1 MNQISIII
9 PVYNTG
15 PYLTR
20 CVESILHQTYSNLEI
35 IIVDDGSKAETA
47 LLCDELAGRDKRIRL
62 YHKKNEGVSVAR
74 NFGLT
79 HATGDYIGFVDSD
92 DWIDVAMYQ
101 TLLENA
107 LATGADIVYC
117 DAQTV
122 WDDGRR
128 EADTWPC
135 FTSSITM
142 RTEEI
147 GPDALNQMAGSVWRG
162 LFKRS
167 VGGELRFPIGLKFS
181 EDRYYNLQWLAAS
194 KRIRYIKEP
203 FYFRFMRSDS
213 CVNSY
218 HPDATQTIR
227 NASELINGFVSDHF
241 GSDYLLVYEKQ
252 PLGLTLQCLSG
263 VFASKFSFWG
273 KYREVKKIASDAYLQ
288 QVVHKFKPSDI
299 RLRLMGYRL
308 YFPLYIVMWLHHKIK

>member
-20 CVESILHQTYSNLEI
+20 CIESILHQTYSNLEV
-35 IIVDDGSKAETA
+35 IIVDDGSKTETA
-47 LLCDELAGRDKRIRL
+47 ALCDELAGRDSRIRL
-62 YHKKNEGVSVAR
+62 FHKKNEGVSVAR
-74 NFGLT
+74 NFGLS

-92 DWIDVAMYQ
+92 DWVDPSMYQ
-101 TLLENA
+101 TLLDNA
-107 LATGADIVYC
+107 LACDADIVYC

-122 WDDGRR
+122 WDDGRT
-128 EADTWPC
+128 APDTWPC
-135 FTSSITM
+135 YPSSLILGA
-142 RTEEI
+142 EDIVPE
-147 GPDALNQMAGSVWRG
+147 ALNLMAGSVCRG
-162 LFKRS
+162 LFKIS
-167 VGGELRFPIGLKFS
+167 VGGGIRFPIGLKFS
-181 EDRYYNLQWLAAS
+181 EDRYYNLQWIAAS
-194 KRIRYIKEP
+194 NRIRYIKEP
-203 FYFRFMRSDS
+203 FYFRYMRSDS

-227 NASELINGFVSDHF
+227 KASELINTFVSDHF
-241 GSDYLLVYEKQ
+241 GPDYLHVYEKQ
-252 PLGLTLQCLSG
+252 PLRLTLQCLSG

-273 KYREVKKIASDAYLQ
+273 KYLEVRKIASDAYLQ
-288 QVVHKFKPSDI
+288 QVVQKFKPTDI